1 MIYEI
6 FKPSHFAAGDEGP
19 GAGRRNLIMAPS
31 TSTTLL
37 RDIASSAEH
46 ARWSEFVSRY
56 RPMMLAFMNEHF
68 PFVSAEDAIQETL
81 VALVKAIP
89 NYRYDPESTGLFRSY
104 LTGILSHK
112 AVDLCRKNS
121 RHEALKE
128 EWRKRC
134 EEAQE
139 VAPAREDVR
148 KTILEIAM
156 RQLMLDEFGRQQ
168 DEIEDHDRALRD
180 RASCAVAW
188 REAFHTG
195 APSAR
200 PEHRQLGPPGKKA
213 LHFLFGP

>member
-1 MIYEI
+1 M
-6 FKPSHFAAGDEGP
+6 
-19 GAGRRNLIMAPS
+19 MVPS

-37 RDIASSAEH
+37 RDIALSAEH

-56 RPMMLAFMNEHF
+56 RPMMLAFLNEHF

-81 VALVKAIP
+81 VALMKAIP

-112 AVDLCRKNS
+112 AVDFCRRNS

-139 VAPAREDVR
+139 VAPTREDVR

-156 RQLMLDEFGRQQ
+156 RQLMLDDSIRERTKLIFHRVAVEGCPP
-168 DEIEDHDRALRD
+168 EEV
-180 RASCAVAW
+180 AVAYGIS
-188 REAFHTG
+188 RNAVDQIKDRMVRRLRTMVEG
-195 APSAR
+195 MEVR
-200 PEHRQLGPPGKKA
+200 DGE
-213 LHFLFGP
+213 